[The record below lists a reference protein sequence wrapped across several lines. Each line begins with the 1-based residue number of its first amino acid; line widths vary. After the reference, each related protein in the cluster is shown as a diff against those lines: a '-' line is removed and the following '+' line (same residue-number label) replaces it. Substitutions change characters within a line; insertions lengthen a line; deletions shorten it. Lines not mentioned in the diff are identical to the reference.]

1 MASPQESTRHRE
13 RMRRA
18 IQEARRA
25 EGRTHPNPLV
35 GCVIT
40 RDAEIVAT
48 GHHKGPGAAHAEVA
62 ALEQLDGPAEGCDV
76 YVNLEPCRH
85 HGRTSPCTDALIEA
99 GVSRVFVAMID
110 PDERM
115 QGEGVRQLREAGIEV
130 VDGVLEEEARR
141 LNEGYVKYV
150 REGIPWVSVK
160 YAMTLD
166 GKIATTSGDS
176 AWVTGEEARRR
187 VHEFRDRY
195 DGIMVGTGTLVS
207 DNPRLTCRIEGGEDP
222 TRVIL
227 DAGLEAPV
235 DSKVYRETTESGE
248 PAPETLV
255 AVGEGKLERR
265 EVAQRAG
272 TLRDRGLDILAVRE
286 TERGLLDVQDL
297 LEELAARDIVRL
309 FVEGGGRLIGSLFD
323 RGDIDNVY
331 AFVAPKL
338 IGGADAPGPNRGSG
352 RPTMKGAADLA
363 DPEIERLGRD
373 LLVSGRLEHS

>member
-1 MASPQESTRHRE
+1 
-13 RMRRA
+13 MRRA
-18 IQEARRA
+18 IREARRA

-35 GCVIT
+35 GCVIV
-40 RDAEIVAT
+40 RDDEVVAT
-48 GHHKGPGAAHAEVA
+48 GHHEGPGAAHAEVA
-62 ALEQLDGPAEGCDV
+62 ALEQLDGSAEGCDV

-85 HGRTSPCTDALIEA
+85 HGRTSPCTDALIDADVE
-99 GVSRVFVAMID
+99 RVFVAVID

-115 QGEGVRQLREAGIEV
+115 EGRGVQQLREAGIEV
-130 VDGVLEEEARR
+130 VVGVLEEEARQ
-141 LNEGYVKYV
+141 LNEGYFKYV

-166 GKIATTSGDS
+166 GKIATASGDS
-176 AWVTGEEARRR
+176 SWVTGEEARRR

-207 DNPRLTCRIEGGEDP
+207 DNPRLTCRIKEGEDP

-227 DAGLEAPV
+227 DAGLDAPLDLNV
-235 DSKVYRETTESGE
+235 FRETTRSGE
-248 PAPETLV
+248 PAPDTLV
-255 AVGEGKLERR
+255 VVGEDRLERS
-265 EVAQRAG
+265 EVARRAD
-272 TLRDRGLDILAVRE
+272 TLR
-286 TERGLLDVQDL
+286 ERGLEIIPVGETDQGFLDLGEL
-297 LEELAARDIVRL
+297 LEELAAREIVRL

-323 RGDIDNVY
+323 GDKIDHVY

-363 DPEIERLGRD
+363 DPDIERLGSD
-373 LLVSGRLEHS
+373 LLISGRLEQS

>member
-1 MASPQESTRHRE
+1 
-13 RMRRA
+13 
-18 IQEARRA
+18 
-25 EGRTHPNPLV
+25 
-35 GCVIT
+35 
-40 RDAEIVAT
+40 
-48 GHHKGPGAAHAEVA
+48 
-62 ALEQLDGPAEGCDV
+62 LDGPAEGCDV